1 MIYVEYGS
9 DPWNDSEKITTY
21 AAALLKVD
29 DSSPAKPLAGAKFK
43 FYGLKVEKTAD
54 GVYTVTSYDPTAYNT
69 AEGATQNPEK
79 LGDEMEVDAD
89 GQLYIIGLKENAT
102 LKGIETEAP
111 AGYNLLKTEVT
122 LTPQVL
128 TTEIFKESG
137 TNYYD
142 AKGNL
147 LETEVTGSTSK
158 EVNKNLSELDGK
170 ALKVVNNKGIELP
183 STGGMGTTIFYV
195 LGAILVLGAGV
206 LLITK
211 RRMSR

>member
-1 MIYVEYGS
+1 MIYVEDGS

-111 AGYNLLKTEVT
+111 AGYNLLEKPFKITIGWTAPDKISDPCVWTVSDTEAAQGYAAS
-122 LTPQVL
+122 L
-128 TTEIFKESG
+128 ESG
-137 TNYYD
+137 
-142 AKGNL
+142 ARIQ
-147 LETEVTGSTSK
+147 
-158 EVNKNLSELDGK
+158 DG
-170 ALKVVNNKGIELP
+170 LIQIQVENQSGTQLP
-183 STGGMGTTIFYV
+183 ETGGIGTTLFYIVGGLLMTTAAV
-195 LGAILVLGAGV
+195 LM
-206 LLITK
+206 ITK
-211 RRMSR
+211 KSLSL